1 MTSPLHGE
9 GHRFES
15 GRAHL
20 LSAFFN
26 EIGSEIDSSI
36 FDEKLPTL
44 QGKLSTRAKAKVS
57 EFTPTREGAVAI
69 SGLASSSSRP
79 LSSSNASMEANEHT
93 LGNLTLPFTSEELS
107 YYVERRNIGLAGT
120 SQDWI
125 IRAARDF
132 WYATC
137 GMISQ
142 KTLGQ
147 FLTMTL
153 AKYKSYW
160 SHGKQLA
167 FAKAFL
173 KYLTKIKLD
182 NRYYAFEIF
191 LERPKTL
198 RERKNVTS
206 RIITKEDIE
215 NILTHIRKSERDERI
230 SHDRALQYT
239 AFIVFGAYTG
249 QRSLATMSRLTV
261 GQFKDA
267 LESEKPVLHVLSPQ
281 DKIKMEHYVP
291 LHTRVIDVLRP
302 LLDGRANDEAM
313 FAYNSF
319 NMWIKRQK
327 IPLSRVASHFVLG
340 DLRKFA
346 EQYGDVVQ
354 WDQSNRAYVLTHGVS
369 GVEWAHYRHPLPE
382 YVYDVYMRYWKRTQF
397 ILDNS

>member
-15 GRAHL
+15 GRAHCF
-20 LSAFFN
+20 SAFFN
-26 EIGSEIDSSI
+26 EINSKIASSAV
-36 FDEKLPTL
+36 DEKLPTL
-44 QGKLSTRAKAKVS
+44 LGKLSTPAKVN
-57 EFTPTREGAVAI
+57 EFTPTWESAVAI

-198 RERKNVTS
+198 RDRKNVTN
-206 RIITKEDIE
+206 RIITK
-215 NILTHIRKSERDERI
+215 
-230 SHDRALQYT
+230 
-239 AFIVFGAYTG
+239 
-249 QRSLATMSRLTV
+249 
-261 GQFKDA
+261 
-267 LESEKPVLHVLSPQ
+267 
-281 DKIKMEHYVP
+281 
-291 LHTRVIDVLRP
+291 
-302 LLDGRANDEAM
+302 
-313 FAYNSF
+313 
-319 NMWIKRQK
+319 
-327 IPLSRVASHFVLG
+327 
-340 DLRKFA
+340 
-346 EQYGDVVQ
+346 
-354 WDQSNRAYVLTHGVS
+354 
-369 GVEWAHYRHPLPE
+369 
-382 YVYDVYMRYWKRTQF
+382 
-397 ILDNS
+397 

>member
-15 GRAHL
+15 GRAHCF
-20 LSAFFN
+20 SAVFN
-26 EIGSEIDSSI
+26 DISSKI
-36 FDEKLPTL
+36 ASSVFDEKLPTL
-44 QGKLSTRAKAKVS
+44 QGKLSTGAKVDQ
-57 EFTPTREGAVAI
+57 FTPTRESTVAI
-69 SGLASSSSRP
+69 ADVASSSRTQ
-79 LSSSNASMEANEHT
+79 LSSGNASMGAGEQT
-93 LGNLTLPFTSEELS
+93 LGNLTLSFTSEELS
-107 YYVERRNIGLAGT
+107 YYVIRRNIGLVGK
-120 SQDWI
+120 SQDRI
-125 IRAARDF
+125 SRAARNF

-153 AKYKSYW
+153 TKYKSYW

-173 KYLTKIKLD
+173 KYLTRIKLD

-206 RIITKEDIE
+206 RIIIKEDIE
-215 NILTHIRKSERDERI
+215 NILASIRKSERDGCI
-230 SHDRALQYT
+230 SHERALQYT
-239 AFIVFGAYTG
+239 AFVVFGAYTG
-249 QRSLATMSRLTV
+249 QRSLATISRLTV
-261 GQFKDA
+261 EQFRDA
-267 LESEKPVLHVLSPQ
+267 LRTERPTLRVKALQ
-281 DKIKMEHYVP
+281 DKIRMEHDVP
-291 LHTRVIDVLRP
+291 LHPRVIDVVRP
-302 LLDGRANDEAM
+302 LLDGRADDEAM

-346 EQYGDVVQ
+346 EQYGDIIQ
-354 WDQSNRAYVLTHGVS
+354 WEQSNRAYILTHGVS
-369 GVEWAHYRHPLPE
+369 GVEWAHYRHPLP
-382 YVYDVYMRYWKRTQF
+382 
-397 ILDNS
+397 